1 MYVESVVI
9 NFGSTQYNFYKSL
22 RKDENELLDSTW
34 GPTWLGRFSVRENT
48 GDELFLNKYLVM
60 DNGGYNAD
68 PNFIYER
75 IKKKNGEVEVRNWV
89 KGRFLGK
96 GGFAK

>member
-1 MYVESVVI
+1 
-9 NFGSTQYNFYKSL
+9 
-22 RKDENELLDSTW
+22 
-34 GPTWLGRFSVRENT
+34 
-48 GDELFLNKYLVM
+48 M